1 MTRMIE
7 SEISPF
13 ASFFFP
19 FPFFSI
25 CPRYNTC
32 VFVPFVD
39 YCSTPNPYIKASHW
53 FCFPCIQISL
63 SLSLSF
69 CHCVHGAVHAF
80 ILSCLCSSVASPGDR
95 RDGAKGSGSKD
106 MPVSEPSLQGHVHEE
121 ERKVSTADIAEAFI
135 ADASALNTVSHMN

>member
-63 SLSLSF
+63 SLSF

-95 RDGAKGSGSKD
+95 DGAKGSGSKD

-121 ERKVSTADIAEAFI
+121 E
-135 ADASALNTVSHMN
+135 